1 MTKNEGTVD
10 RSIRAILGVV
20 AVVGAVLVGLGSV
33 PGIVLLVVAGILL
46 ATAAAG
52 FCPLYR
58 VFGVSTCPVPA
69 GR

>member
-1 MTKNEGTVD
+1 MTTNESTVD
-10 RSIRAILGVV
+10 RSIRAMLGVV
-20 AVVGAVLVGLGSV
+20 AVVGAALVGLGSV

-46 ATAAAG
+46 GTAAAG

-58 VFGVSTCPVPA
+58 VLGISTCRVPA

>member
-1 MTKNEGTVD
+1 MTKNEGTAD
-10 RSIRAILGVV
+10 RSIRALLGVI
-20 AVVGAVLVGLGSV
+20 AVVGAALVGLGSV

-46 ATAAAG
+46 ATAAVG

-58 VFGVSTCPVPA
+58 VFGVSTCRVPA